1 MSNKCRVYNA
11 HGDLMTYDLS
21 ECQDFLTEPG
31 KIPKSRTAHSFVSSH
46 ESNDDT
52 QAQPVQVNDMQ
63 QQTNPQAV
71 QGGITSTDEYI
82 FADKSKTEPIFN

>member
-1 MSNKCRVYNA
+1 MGNKCRVYNA

-21 ECQDFLTEPG
+21 ECQDFLTETG

-46 ESNDDT
+46 DE
-52 QAQPVQVNDMQ
+52 AQPVQVQDI
-63 QQTNPQAV
+63 QQTSPQAV